1 MAVEIVS
8 AKLEGLSSG
17 GAPPSRSKII
27 SSSHKGAISRPTWR
41 MSGIEDPG

>member
-8 AKLEGLSSG
+8 AKLEALSSG

-27 SSSHKGAISRPTWR
+27 SSSHKGAIFETNMAHER
-41 MSGIEDPG
+41 D